1 MTGYE
6 SKRAAAQ
13 DKLVVTDIDG
23 HVVRD
28 ARKPKKA
35 AARDKL
41 AQPAA
46 PEVWMFQHDETGR
59 VTCILNDGINTPE
72 LFLEMNPRY
81 ALIGSPNS
89 LKRQPLTDEQ
99 IEDIAAKTMFPINFA
114 RAIEAAHGI
123 KENT

>member
-28 ARKPKKA
+28 ARKPKK
-35 AARDKL
+35 

-89 LKRQPLTDEQ
+89 LKRPWVMQREWVDLTEDE
-99 IEDIAAKTMFPINFA
+99 IDKW
-114 RAIEAAHGI
+114 AHELHGVI
-123 KENT
+123 YAVMAELKEKNNG

>member
-6 SKRAAAQ
+6 SKRAMAQ
-13 DKLVVTDIDG
+13 
-23 HVVRD
+23 
-28 ARKPKKA
+28 
-35 AARDKL
+35 DKL

-89 LKRQPLTDEQ
+89 LKRPWVGLTK
-99 IEDIAAKTMFPINFA
+99 EDMPNGEDPMFDHEYFIAGMVFA
-114 RAIEAAHGI
+114 ATIL
-123 KENT
+123 KEKNT

>member
-6 SKRAAAQ
+6 SKRAMAQ
-13 DKLVVTDIDG
+13 
-23 HVVRD
+23 
-28 ARKPKKA
+28 
-35 AARDKL
+35 DKL

-89 LKRQPLTDEQ
+89 LKRPWVDLTPQDLNE
-99 IEDIAAKTMFPINFA
+99 IFAIARTGEHAVRLALDKL
-114 RAIEAAHGI
+114 
-123 KENT
+123 KEKNNE